1 MTDLIKNQIDLL
13 PNLPGCYLMH
23 DEKDEIIYI
32 GKAKNL
38 KNRVSQYF
46 LNEHT
51 GKTKAMVSHVK
62 YFETIIT
69 QSEKEALILEMNL
82 IQKNHPKYNIML
94 MDDKHYPYIELHTN
108 IKDPYIGIARRLKN
122 KKSKYYGPYP
132 NSRSAFEVIDI
143 INSLFPLRKCKNVGK
158 SSCLYYHM
166 HECLAPCINEVKKED
181 YDKIIDEINNIL
193 KGNNEELI
201 KKIKDKINYYSSNL
215 DFENALTYKN
225 KLDSLLYINE
235 KQNVEF
241 FDNIDR
247 DFIAFYISDNY
258 VSINILIYRKGLLIG
273 KKDFNYEIVGDNNEF
288 ILNIL
293 LQYYLSIPLPSEI
306 ITSSL
311 FIKEELENNLDTKII
326 LTQGGKY
333 LEIINN
339 SVLNAKENL
348 SNFFHYK
355 SLKKDNEYLLN
366 ELASLLKI
374 DYPRV
379 IELFDNSHLQGTNA
393 IGAMVTYINGEEN
406 KKYNRVFNI
415 NSINKKDDLSS
426 MKEVL
431 TRRYSRLKEEKSN
444 FPSLIILDGGK
455 NQIEV
460 ANNVFKELNINIP
473 LCGLVK
479 DDKHR
484 TKALMNSSLEEIPLN
499 DNELFLFLTKMQDSI
514 HRFAISTHIKKRSKN
529 MFKSIFDDIN
539 GIGEKRK
546 EDLLKA
552 YPTLEDLKKATL
564 IELEQILPD
573 NVALTLYNKLRE
585 DNE

>member
-1 MTDLIKNQIDLL
+1 M
-13 PNLPGCYLMH
+13 
-23 DEKDEIIYI
+23 
-32 GKAKNL
+32 
-38 KNRVSQYF
+38 
-46 LNEHT
+46 
-51 GKTKAMVSHVK
+51 
-62 YFETIIT
+62 
-69 QSEKEALILEMNL
+69 
-82 IQKNHPKYNIML
+82 
-94 MDDKHYPYIELHTN
+94 
-108 IKDPYIGIARRLKN
+108 
-122 KKSKYYGPYP
+122 
-132 NSRSAFEVIDI
+132 
-143 INSLFPLRKCKNVGK
+143 
-158 SSCLYYHM
+158 
-166 HECLAPCINEVKKED
+166 
-181 YDKIIDEINNIL
+181 
-193 KGNNEELI
+193 
-201 KKIKDKINYYSSNL
+201 
-215 DFENALTYKN
+215 
-225 KLDSLLYINE
+225 
-235 KQNVEF
+235 
-241 FDNIDR
+241 
-247 DFIAFYISDNY
+247 
-258 VSINILIYRKGLLIG
+258 LIG

-311 FIKEELENNLDTKII
+311 FIKEELESNLDTKII

-366 ELASLLKI
+366 ELAGLLKI

-484 TKALMNSSLEEIPLN
+484 TRALMNSNYEEIPLN

-529 MFKSIFDDIN
+529 MFKSVFDDIN

-585 DNE
+585 NNE

>member
-1 MTDLIKNQIDLL
+1 
-13 PNLPGCYLMH
+13 
-23 DEKDEIIYI
+23 
-32 GKAKNL
+32 
-38 KNRVSQYF
+38 
-46 LNEHT
+46 
-51 GKTKAMVSHVK
+51 
-62 YFETIIT
+62 
-69 QSEKEALILEMNL
+69 
-82 IQKNHPKYNIML
+82 
-94 MDDKHYPYIELHTN
+94 
-108 IKDPYIGIARRLKN
+108 
-122 KKSKYYGPYP
+122 
-132 NSRSAFEVIDI
+132 
-143 INSLFPLRKCKNVGK
+143 
-158 SSCLYYHM
+158 M
-166 HECLAPCINEVKKED
+166 HECLAPCINEVKKEE
-181 YDKIIDEINNIL
+181 YDRIIDEINNIL
-193 KGNNEELI
+193 KGNNDELI
-201 KKIKDKINYYSSNL
+201 KKIKEKINYYSSNL

-241 FDNIDR
+241 FDNVNR

-273 KKDFNYEIVGDNNEF
+273 KKDFNYEIIGDNNEF

-306 ITSSL
+306 ITSSS

-326 LTQGGKY
+326 LAQGGKY

-366 ELASLLKI
+366 ELANLLKI

-393 IGAMVTYINGEEN
+393 IGAMVTYINGEED
-406 KKYNRVFNI
+406 KRYNRIFNI

-431 TRRYSRLKEEKSN
+431 TRRYSRLKEENAN

-484 TKALMNSSLEEIPLN
+484 TRALMNSQYEEIVLN

-514 HRFAISTHIKKRSKN
+514 HRFAISTHIKKRNKN
-529 MFKSIFDDIN
+529 MFKSIFDEIN

-546 EDLLKA
+546 EDLLKM
-552 YPTLEDLKKATL
+552 YPTIEDLKKATL

-585 DNE
+585 NDE